1 MASFE
6 VDNAVSRIYLSP
18 PWVGEVEAAA
28 TGRAIDSGWVSSLG
42 PEVDAFE
49 EELAKTCDRQAAVAL
64 SSGTAA
70 LHMGLL
76 ALGVRPGAEVVTST
90 LTFAA
95 TAFAITYVG
104 AQPVFLDVEEQSW
117 NLDPVLLES
126 YLASRAAEG
135 NLPAAVVS
143 VDVFGRTCDYGQIL
157 PLCEEYGV
165 PVLCDSAE
173 ALGAFHEGGPAGS
186 LGAAAVFSFNGNKI
200 VTTSGGGALVT
211 DDPLLAERVRKWSS
225 QSREPFPWYEHLEI
239 GYNYRLS
246 NVLAALG
253 RVQLARLPEIIERRR
268 AIRDRYAP
276 TLESLPGI
284 SVLSDP
290 PWGRWNGWLT
300 TVLFDSV
307 IHPDAARRVREALE
321 AANIEARP
329 IWKPM
334 HQQPVFAG
342 AEAMLTGTA
351 NRLFAEGLCLP
362 SGTGMSDGDV
372 DRVLEVVTNV
382 VSA

>member
-1 MASFE
+1 MTT
-6 VDNAVSRIYLSP
+6 SRTDAHAGRIFLSP
-18 PWVGEVEAAA
+18 PWVDGTEAAA
-28 TGRAIDSGWVSSLG
+28 VREAVESGWVAPLG
-42 PEVDAFE
+42 PEVEAFE
-49 EELAKTCDRQAAVAL
+49 RALAEKSGRQSAIVL

-76 ALGVRPGAEVVTST
+76 ALGVGSGDEVVTST

-95 TAFAITYVG
+95 TAFAISYMG
-104 AQPVFLDVEEQSW
+104 ANPVFLDVEKESW
-117 NLDPVLLES
+117 NLDPALLETF
-126 YLASRAAEG
+126 LASRAAEG
-135 NLPAAVVS
+135 NLPAAVVP

-157 PLCEEYGV
+157 PLCDEYGV

-173 ALGAFHEGGPAGS
+173 ALGAVHEGAPAGS
-186 LGAAAVFSFNGNKI
+186 FGAAAVFSFNGNKI
-200 VTTSGGGALVT
+200 ITTSGGGALVT
-211 DDPLLAERVRKWSS
+211 DDPRIAERVRKWSN
-225 QSREPFPWYEHLEI
+225 QSREPFPWYEHEEI

-253 RVQLARLPEIIERRR
+253 RAQLSRLPEIIERRR
-268 AIRDRYAP
+268 AIRDRYAV
-276 TLESLPGI
+276 TLESMPGI
-284 SVLSDP
+284 SVLGDP

-300 TVLFDSV
+300 TVLFDSA

-321 AANIEARP
+321 SANVEARP

-334 HQQPVFAG
+334 NQQPVFAG
-342 AEAMLTGTA
+342 AETLLTGIA
-351 NRLFAEGLCLP
+351 DRLFAEGLCLP

-372 DRVLEVVTNV
+372 DRVLKVVANV